1 MVHQFLHPAIARQVR
16 SAGVV
21 AAQSIPRPPATLCA
35 SRGLRVSLH
44 RFRRAPQDRRLVATG
59 TQRNLLARPL
69 VGGAT
74 MKTDTAKPYRRL
86 IELDQLEEL
95 KGRRQS
101 GLESVG
107 ESQAVVFSS

>member
-1 MVHQFLHPAIARQVR
+1 
-16 SAGVV
+16 
-21 AAQSIPRPPATLCA
+21 
-35 SRGLRVSLH
+35 
-44 RFRRAPQDRRLVATG
+44 
-59 TQRNLLARPL
+59 
-69 VGGAT
+69 
-74 MKTDTAKPYRRL
+74 MKTDAAKPYRRL